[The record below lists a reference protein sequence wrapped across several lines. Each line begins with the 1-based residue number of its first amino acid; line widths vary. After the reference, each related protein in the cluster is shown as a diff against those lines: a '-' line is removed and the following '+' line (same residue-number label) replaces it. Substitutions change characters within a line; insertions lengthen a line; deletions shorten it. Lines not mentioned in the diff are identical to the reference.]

1 MLEDEDSSG
10 DRDFGSVSEFLED
23 QERREKQ
30 RLQRE
35 KQSVEDVLEDRK
47 SIYKDVIEELDE
59 EIRIQGDK
67 LKSAAGSPDDDREVW
82 ICDCLRELYRER
94 REELRSYWRDCES
107 WVERRL
113 ELERQL
119 DELEQVQE

>member
-1 MLEDEDSSG
+1 LEN
-10 DRDFGSVSEFLED
+10 

-30 RLQRE
+30 RLQSEKRE
-35 KQSVEDVLEDRK
+35 VEGVLEDRK
-47 SIYKDVIEELDE
+47 KIYDEVKEELDE

-67 LKSAAGSPDDDREVW
+67 LESAADSSDDDREAR
-82 ICDCLRELYRER
+82 IRNRLRELYQER

-107 WVERRL
+107 WVEWKL

-119 DELEQVQE
+119 DELEQVRE